1 MDRDK
6 LKNAALSGILNNPV
20 FVLVLGMCPTISQS
34 TSVTN
39 ALGLGLATAFVLVF
53 SNLFISLL
61 RKVIPDKVRLP
72 AYIVIIATFV
82 TLVQMFIS
90 SFLPSLNDSIGAFIP
105 LIVVNCIILG
115 RAEAFASKNDPLS
128 ATVDGLSM
136 GVGFV
141 LAIVLLGAIRQTL
154 AAAGFTVFTMTAGGF
169 IVLGFQRDETG
180 NITAILSRKAVQ
192 LGCKKSF
199 VDNLREGDVI
209 NARVT
214 HLEKFGAFIDIGA
227 GINAL
232 IPIDM
237 LSVSRIN
244 HPRERLYEGESIRTV
259 LRKREPEKLTFSLKE
274 LLGTWQEN
282 AANFNPGETVT
293 GTVRSIETYGVFVEL
308 APNLAGLAEPCDFL
322 FEGQRVAVYIK
333 SVLPDKMKI
342 KLVIVEA
349 FEESEPAGELK
360 YFFTGEHMARFDYS
374 PENSAKI
381 ISTVFEE

>member
-1 MDRDK
+1 MKFYPEGQNGD
-6 LKNAALSGILNNPV
+6 
-20 FVLVLGMCPTISQS
+20 
-34 TSVTN
+34 
-39 ALGLGLATAFVLVF
+39 
-53 SNLFISLL
+53 LL
-61 RKVIPDKVRLP
+61 RTFDTLEEVKIAMMNGSVMESRVLLCDSEHNLHVDLGIISGVIPREEGAVGIDDGSTRDIALISKVNKP
-72 AYIVIIATFV
+72 V
-82 TLVQMFIS
+82 
-90 SFLPSLNDSIGAFIP
+90 
-105 LIVVNCIILG
+105 C
-115 RAEAFASKNDPLS
+115 
-128 ATVDGLSM
+128 
-136 GVGFV
+136 
-141 LAIVLLGAIRQTL
+141 
-154 AAAGFTVFTMTAGGF
+154 F

-360 YFFTGEHMARFDYS
+360 YFFTGEHLARFDYS

>member
-1 MDRDK
+1 MKFYPEGQNGD
-6 LKNAALSGILNNPV
+6 
-20 FVLVLGMCPTISQS
+20 
-34 TSVTN
+34 
-39 ALGLGLATAFVLVF
+39 
-53 SNLFISLL
+53 LL
-61 RKVIPDKVRLP
+61 RTFDTLEEVKIAMMNGSVMESRVLLCDSEHNLHVDLGIISGVIPREEGAVGIDDGSTRDIALISKVNKP
-72 AYIVIIATFV
+72 V
-82 TLVQMFIS
+82 
-90 SFLPSLNDSIGAFIP
+90 
-105 LIVVNCIILG
+105 C
-115 RAEAFASKNDPLS
+115 
-128 ATVDGLSM
+128 
-136 GVGFV
+136 
-141 LAIVLLGAIRQTL
+141 
-154 AAAGFTVFTMTAGGF
+154 F

-308 APNLAGLAEPCDFL
+308 APNWAGLAEPCDFL

>member
-1 MDRDK
+1 MKFYPEGQNGD
-6 LKNAALSGILNNPV
+6 
-20 FVLVLGMCPTISQS
+20 
-34 TSVTN
+34 
-39 ALGLGLATAFVLVF
+39 
-53 SNLFISLL
+53 LL
-61 RKVIPDKVRLP
+61 RTFDTLEEVKIAMMNGSVMESRVLLCDSEHNLHVDLGIISGVIPREEGAVGIDDGSTRDIALISKVNKP
-72 AYIVIIATFV
+72 V
-82 TLVQMFIS
+82 
-90 SFLPSLNDSIGAFIP
+90 
-105 LIVVNCIILG
+105 C
-115 RAEAFASKNDPLS
+115 
-128 ATVDGLSM
+128 
-136 GVGFV
+136 
-141 LAIVLLGAIRQTL
+141 
-154 AAAGFTVFTMTAGGF
+154 F

-259 LRKREPEKLTFSLKE
+259 LRKRAPEKLTFSLKE

>member
-1 MDRDK
+1 MKFYPEGQNGD
-6 LKNAALSGILNNPV
+6 
-20 FVLVLGMCPTISQS
+20 
-34 TSVTN
+34 
-39 ALGLGLATAFVLVF
+39 
-53 SNLFISLL
+53 LL
-61 RKVIPDKVRLP
+61 RTFDTLEEVKIAMMNGSVMESRVLLCDSEHNLHVDLGIISGVIPREEGAMGIDDGSTRDIALISKVNKP
-72 AYIVIIATFV
+72 V
-82 TLVQMFIS
+82 
-90 SFLPSLNDSIGAFIP
+90 
-105 LIVVNCIILG
+105 C
-115 RAEAFASKNDPLS
+115 
-128 ATVDGLSM
+128 
-136 GVGFV
+136 
-141 LAIVLLGAIRQTL
+141 
-154 AAAGFTVFTMTAGGF
+154 F

-322 FEGQRVAVYIK
+322 FDGQRVAVYIK

>member
-1 MDRDK
+1 MKFYPEGQNGD
-6 LKNAALSGILNNPV
+6 
-20 FVLVLGMCPTISQS
+20 
-34 TSVTN
+34 
-39 ALGLGLATAFVLVF
+39 
-53 SNLFISLL
+53 LL
-61 RKVIPDKVRLP
+61 RTFDTLEEVKIAMMNGSVMESRVLLRDSEHNLHVDLGIISGVIPREEGAVGIDDGSTRDIALISKVNKP
-72 AYIVIIATFV
+72 V
-82 TLVQMFIS
+82 
-90 SFLPSLNDSIGAFIP
+90 
-105 LIVVNCIILG
+105 C
-115 RAEAFASKNDPLS
+115 
-128 ATVDGLSM
+128 
-136 GVGFV
+136 
-141 LAIVLLGAIRQTL
+141 
-154 AAAGFTVFTMTAGGF
+154 F

>member
-1 MDRDK
+1 
-6 LKNAALSGILNNPV
+6 
-20 FVLVLGMCPTISQS
+20 
-34 TSVTN
+34 
-39 ALGLGLATAFVLVF
+39 
-53 SNLFISLL
+53 
-61 RKVIPDKVRLP
+61 
-72 AYIVIIATFV
+72 
-82 TLVQMFIS
+82 
-90 SFLPSLNDSIGAFIP
+90 
-105 LIVVNCIILG
+105 
-115 RAEAFASKNDPLS
+115 
-128 ATVDGLSM
+128 
-136 GVGFV
+136 
-141 LAIVLLGAIRQTL
+141 
-154 AAAGFTVFTMTAGGF
+154 
-169 IVLGFQRDETG
+169 
-180 NITAILSRKAVQ
+180 
-192 LGCKKSF
+192 
-199 VDNLREGDVI
+199 
-209 NARVT
+209 
-214 HLEKFGAFIDIGA
+214 
-227 GINAL
+227 
-232 IPIDM
+232 M

-322 FEGQRVAVYIK
+322 FDGQRVAVYIK

>member
-1 MDRDK
+1 MK
-6 LKNAALSGILNNPV
+6 FWPEGQNAD
-20 FVLVLGMCPTISQS
+20 
-34 TSVTN
+34 
-39 ALGLGLATAFVLVF
+39 
-53 SNLFISLL
+53 LL
-61 RKVIPDKVRLP
+61 RSFDTLEEVK
-72 AYIVIIATFV
+72 IAMMNGSV
-82 TLVQMFIS
+82 MES
-90 SFLPSLNDSIGAFIP
+90 
-105 LIVVNCIILG
+105 
-115 RAEAFASKNDPLS
+115 R
-128 ATVDGLSM
+128 
-136 GVGFV
+136 
-141 LAIVLLGAIRQTL
+141 VLLCDSEHNLHVDLGIINGIIPREEGAIGIDDGTTRDIAL
-154 AAAGFTVFTMTAGGF
+154 ISKVNKPVCF

-199 VDNLREGDVI
+199 VDSLREGDVI

-244 HPRERLYEGESIRTV
+244 HPRERLYEGENIRTV
-259 LRKREPEKLTFSLKE
+259 LKKREPQKLTFSLKE

-282 AANFNPGETVT
+282 AAAFKPGETVT
-293 GTVRSIETYGVFVEL
+293 GTVRSIEPYGVFVEL

-360 YFFTGEHMARFDYS
+360 YFFSGEHMVRFDYS
-374 PENSAKI
+374 PENAPKI

>member
-1 MDRDK
+1 MKFYPEGQNGD
-6 LKNAALSGILNNPV
+6 
-20 FVLVLGMCPTISQS
+20 
-34 TSVTN
+34 
-39 ALGLGLATAFVLVF
+39 
-53 SNLFISLL
+53 LL
-61 RKVIPDKVRLP
+61 RTFDTLEKVKIAMMNGSVMESRVLLCDSEHNLHVDLGIISGVIPREEGAVGIDDGSTRDIALISKVNKP
-72 AYIVIIATFV
+72 V
-82 TLVQMFIS
+82 
-90 SFLPSLNDSIGAFIP
+90 
-105 LIVVNCIILG
+105 C
-115 RAEAFASKNDPLS
+115 
-128 ATVDGLSM
+128 
-136 GVGFV
+136 
-141 LAIVLLGAIRQTL
+141 
-154 AAAGFTVFTMTAGGF
+154 F

>member
-1 MDRDK
+1 MKFYPEGQNGD
-6 LKNAALSGILNNPV
+6 
-20 FVLVLGMCPTISQS
+20 
-34 TSVTN
+34 
-39 ALGLGLATAFVLVF
+39 
-53 SNLFISLL
+53 LL
-61 RKVIPDKVRLP
+61 RTFDTLEEVKIAMMNGSVMESRVLLCDSEHNLDVDLGIISGVIPREEGAVGIDDGSTRDIALISKVNKP
-72 AYIVIIATFV
+72 V
-82 TLVQMFIS
+82 
-90 SFLPSLNDSIGAFIP
+90 
-105 LIVVNCIILG
+105 C
-115 RAEAFASKNDPLS
+115 
-128 ATVDGLSM
+128 
-136 GVGFV
+136 
-141 LAIVLLGAIRQTL
+141 
-154 AAAGFTVFTMTAGGF
+154 F

>member
-1 MDRDK
+1 MKFYPEGQNGD
-6 LKNAALSGILNNPV
+6 
-20 FVLVLGMCPTISQS
+20 
-34 TSVTN
+34 
-39 ALGLGLATAFVLVF
+39 
-53 SNLFISLL
+53 LL
-61 RKVIPDKVRLP
+61 RTFDTLEEVKIAMMNGSVMESRVLLCDSEHNLHVDLGIISGVIPREEGAVGIDDGSTRDIALISKVNKP
-72 AYIVIIATFV
+72 V
-82 TLVQMFIS
+82 
-90 SFLPSLNDSIGAFIP
+90 
-105 LIVVNCIILG
+105 C
-115 RAEAFASKNDPLS
+115 
-128 ATVDGLSM
+128 
-136 GVGFV
+136 
-141 LAIVLLGAIRQTL
+141 
-154 AAAGFTVFTMTAGGF
+154 F

-381 ISTVFEE
+381 IPTVFEE